1 MSEIPAPPHR
11 RANLKEVAA
20 LAGTS
25 VATASRALS
34 GEGTVADETR
44 ARVLDAAKRLN
55 YQLNLRA
62 KGLRQRSSRTIG
74 LLIPTLLNPYY
85 VAVADEISRL
95 LTRMGYHLH
104 LAASGDDPEVQR
116 QVLYNMIGH
125 DVDGIVWVPCQPD
138 EELIDYLRTQIV
150 PMVAIVRR
158 VPGDF
163 VDTVLFEDYNGS
175 RVVMQHL
182 LELGHERIG
191 YIAGNVKYSS
201 TLARWRGY
209 QAALT
214 EAGLPLEDELQ
225 KMGSA
230 GASWGEV
237 ATLDLLNLA
246 SPPTAIFVASNPM
259 MSGVLSALNRYDVK
273 IPERMSIVCFDDLEW
288 FSFVTPPITA
298 VRVRQ
303 SLLAELAVDL
313 LLRRIRDED
322 STDRR
327 PVLAEIGF
335 EMVQR
340 RSTQKPRSG
349 ALAISREG
357 LVAPELH
364 AQPVALAKG

>member
-1 MSEIPAPPHR
+1 MSETPAPPHR

-25 VATASRALS
+25 VSTASRALS
-34 GEGTVADETR
+34 GENIVADETR
-44 ARVLDAAKRLN
+44 VRVLDAAKRLN

-95 LTRMGYHLH
+95 LTRTGYHLH

-116 QVLYNMIGH
+116 QVLHNMIGH
-125 DVDGIVWVPCQPD
+125 DVDGIVWVPSQPD
-138 EELIDYLRTQIV
+138 DELVEYLRTQLV
-150 PMVAIVRR
+150 PMVSIVRR

-163 VDTVLFEDYNGS
+163 TDTVVFEDYNGS
-175 RVVMQHL
+175 RIVMQHL
-182 LELGHERIG
+182 IELGHERIG
-191 YIAGNVKYSS
+191 YIAGNVKHSS

-209 QAALT
+209 QAALI
-214 EAGLPLEDELQ
+214 EAGLPVVDELQ

-237 ATLDLLNLA
+237 ATLDLLHIA
-246 SPPTAIFVASNPM
+246 SPPTAIFVGSNPM
-259 MSGVLSALNRYDVK
+259 MPGVLNALNRYDVK
-273 IPERMSIVCFDDLEW
+273 VPDKMSLICFDDLEW
-288 FSFVTPPITA
+288 FNFVTPPISA

-313 LLRRIRDED
+313 LLRRIQDDEGME
-322 STDRR
+322 RR
-327 PVLAEIGF
+327 PVVAEIGF
-335 EMVQR
+335 ELVQR
-340 RSTQKPRSG
+340 RSTNKPRSET
-349 ALAISREG
+349 LVVSRD
-357 LVAPELH
+357 
-364 AQPVALAKG
+364 